1 MNLDL
6 YKYIYF
12 VGIGGIG
19 MSALARY
26 FNANEKIVMGY
37 DAQQT
42 TLCNALVDEG
52 IDIHYQDNII
62 NIPQEIITA
71 DHNELLVVYTP
82 AIPDN
87 NQELS
92 YFENNG
98 YKIYKR
104 AEVLGIISQ
113 QSYTIAVAGTH
124 GKTTTC
130 TMLAHILQEAGKQS
144 TAFLGGISK
153 NFNSNLLL
161 ANKGNIL
168 IVEADEYDRSF
179 LHLNPDVAIIT
190 SIDKDHL
197 DIYEDYSKLEQAF
210 IQFTQQI
217 KQNGL
222 LLVEADINVVF
233 EPPENGALLTYSNH
247 KKADYYAD
255 NIKIVNGKM
264 RFDMTVLDLRAGM
277 TYKNQQNNL
286 ELNMAGKH
294 NVNNAVAAVAIA
306 CYLGLNCEEITIGL
320 KSFKG
325 IKRRFDQHICTDQLI
340 YIDDYAHHPEEI
352 NATVLAVKEMYPNRK
367 ITLIFQPHLYSRT
380 QDLAAEFATA
390 LSLVDELII
399 LDIYPAREE
408 KIEGVDSKMLAELCR
423 NELKE
428 TCSKSELLSILK
440 TKELDVLLTMGAG
453 DISTLVEPI
462 KHMLN

>member
-6 YKYIYF
+6 YKYTYF

-26 FNANEKIVMGY
+26 FNANKKIVMGY

-52 IDIHYQDNII
+52 IEIHYQDNIA

-71 DHNELLVVYTP
+71 DYNELLIVYTP

-92 YFENNG
+92 YFEKNG
-98 YKIYKR
+98 YKIHKR

-113 QSYTIAVAGTH
+113 KLYTIAVGGTH

-197 DIYEDYSKLEQAF
+197 DIYENYSKLEEAF

-217 KQNGL
+217 KKNGL
-222 LLVEADINVVF
+222 LLVESDIDVAF
-233 EPPENGALLTYSNH
+233 EIPNNGDLWTYSNY
-247 KKADYYAD
+247 KRADYYAD
-255 NIKIVNGKM
+255 NIKGINGKM
-264 RFDMTVLDLRAGM
+264 IFDMVVLDLMSGM
-277 TYKNQQNNL
+277 AYENKRNNL

-294 NVNNAVAAVAIA
+294 NVNNAIAAATIA
-306 CYLGLNCEEITIGL
+306 CYLGLSCEEITSGL

-325 IKRRFDQHICTDQLI
+325 IKRRFEQHICTDKLV
-340 YIDDYAHHPEEI
+340 YIDDYAHHPQEI
-352 NATVLAVKEMYPNRK
+352 NATVIAVKEMYPNRK

-380 QDLAAEFATA
+380 QNLSAEFATA
-390 LSLVDELII
+390 LSSVDELII
-399 LDIYPAREE
+399 LDIYPARED
-408 KIEGVDSKMLAELCR
+408 KIEGVDAKMLAELCR

-428 TCSKSELLSILK
+428 TCSKLELLSVLK

-453 DISTLVEPI
+453 DISTLVDPI
-462 KHMLN
+462 KYMLN